1 MAEPTVC
8 VIVPTYNHAP
18 LLKKALESLI
28 AQTFTDWE
36 VVVINN
42 FSGDDTIQIVES
54 FNDSRI
60 RITNFR
66 NSGVIAASRNEGLRL
81 AKGKYIAFLDSDDLW
96 YPNKLQKCVDQAR
109 LGFSFIGHG
118 ELWVNDELTQRPVL
132 YGPTSRAT
140 YRSLLY
146 RGNCISTSATFIEKS
161 LIDTVGGFD
170 ENPEIISTEDYDL
183 WMRLAALAPAT
194 FFIREVLG
202 EFHRRPGSASSSV
215 TLNLASE
222 LVVLKKHF
230 ARQSKTFWNRA
241 RMRHRY
247 AIAYYGAARQLVGMP
262 KQAMQLFS
270 KAWVLSPLVLR
281 IYPGV
286 FIALVR
292 CRSVK

>member
-96 YPNKLQKCVDQAR
+96 YPNKLQK
-109 LGFSFIGHG
+109 
-118 ELWVNDELTQRPVL
+118 
-132 YGPTSRAT
+132 
-140 YRSLLY
+140 
-146 RGNCISTSATFIEKS
+146 
-161 LIDTVGGFD
+161 
-170 ENPEIISTEDYDL
+170 
-183 WMRLAALAPAT
+183 
-194 FFIREVLG
+194 
-202 EFHRRPGSASSSV
+202 
-215 TLNLASE
+215 
-222 LVVLKKHF
+222 
-230 ARQSKTFWNRA
+230 
-241 RMRHRY
+241 
-247 AIAYYGAARQLVGMP
+247 
-262 KQAMQLFS
+262 
-270 KAWVLSPLVLR
+270 
-281 IYPGV
+281 
-286 FIALVR
+286 
-292 CRSVK
+292 